1 MKWRCL
7 PVTFLAK
14 LAKAV
19 LILVEKLIQILER
32 PATVSQIYPDDK
44 TEELERTISRE
55 KNRIIMMSEFM
66 WEEERREED
75 EFSPEK
81 TSSLLSS
88 AGGAKRY
95 HDSHKLL
102 FRESNL
108 VFSIF

>member
-1 MKWRCL
+1 
-7 PVTFLAK
+7 
-14 LAKAV
+14 
-19 LILVEKLIQILER
+19 
-32 PATVSQIYPDDK
+32 
-44 TEELERTISRE
+44 
-55 KNRIIMMSEFM
+55 MMSEFM

-108 VFSIF
+108 VFSIFLKKSGE